1 MKIKEYDICFS
12 FAANLQVSN
21 CGSAVGNFFDH
32 FPPCYQDEGIKTI
45 NLPMQTPYGFFVYN
59 DLCPL
64 ALLRIELERSVFFKE
79 ACRRT
84 FEHFKSVQDK
94 SGFLCLLLTSLAGLF
109 SMNGRQVPFISA
121 ESIERTFKDFKRDT
135 ASFIRNVNADMFS
148 LNTDWW
154 NLIIMIKKSAGMS
167 ETAFNMMLFELRL
180 FLDAAESFELNDEDV
195 AKLFGL
201 PPFEK

>member
-1 MKIKEYDICFS
+1 MKIKENDICFS

-21 CGSAVGNFFDH
+21 CGSAVSSFFDH
-32 FPPCYQDEGIKTI
+32 FSPCYQDEGIKKI
-45 NLPMQTPYGFFVYN
+45 SLQTQTQYGFFVYN

-84 FEHFKSVQDK
+84 FEHFRSVQDK
-94 SGFLCLLLTSLAGLF
+94 GGFLCLLLTSLAGLF
-109 SMNGRQVPFISA
+109 SMNGKQMPFISE
-121 ESIERTFKDFKRDT
+121 ESIERTFEYFKRDT
-135 ASFIRNVNADMFS
+135 ASFIRNVNADMLS

-154 NLIIMIKKSAGMS
+154 NFILMIKSSAGMS

-180 FLDAAESFELNDEDV
+180 FLDAAEPLELNDEDF

-201 PPFEK
+201 PFEI